1 MIRKMILTA
10 TMLVASTT
18 AAQAGILLSE
28 NFDDVG
34 ALAGSGW
41 SLLNNSTPAGETGWF
56 QGNLFAAHSGAADSY
71 IAANFLNAGSGGAVS
86 NWLLSPTLTLIN
98 NMTLTFY
105 TRTSDASFADQLQIR
120 LSTSGDS
127 SDLSDF
133 GTLAFTINPALGSDY
148 PADWTQYAV
157 SFSGFTDGI
166 LGRIA
171 FNYLIPDTSLYGN
184 YIGIDSV
191 RVETPEPATLVLM
204 LAALVPLGFAARR
217 RRSDLKKLSIGK
229 LTIGL
234 GLVASAGIAT
244 AGETAT
250 DAHQQDERSGLMSFP
265 NVRVVNAPSATSQ
278 PAADKSAGVRV
289 YIDPRTKQ
297 IREQTPEEAQAEAQA
312 ASAARSTT
320 SARSATAVNAEG
332 TPIYGPGNAVGMILG
347 EETMVYAVAQ
357 KQEQG
362 APAWECVTGNAAAA
376 KVLEQ
381 TPVNTSNTAEVRDE
395 R

>member
-1 MIRKMILTA
+1 
-10 TMLVASTT
+10 
-18 AAQAGILLSE
+18 
-28 NFDDVG
+28 
-34 ALAGSGW
+34 
-41 SLLNNSTPAGETGWF
+41 
-56 QGNLFAAHSGAADSY
+56 
-71 IAANFLNAGSGGAVS
+71 
-86 NWLLSPTLTLIN
+86 
-98 NMTLTFY
+98 LTFY

-362 APAWECVTGNAAAA
+362 APAWECVTGNAAA
-376 KVLEQ
+376 KVLGQ
-381 TPVNTSNTAEVRDE
+381 TPVNTPNTAEVRDE